1 MDLSENQRRTL
12 RAFLRAVT
20 LLEPLRS
27 ELAATHGISLGDL
40 YAVRVL
46 ARLGEVPV
54 SRYGAELGL
63 PRSTITNLVDR
74 LERAGLVARVA
85 SPSDRRVT
93 LVRLTESGLDA
104 VEARTRISDSDVAR
118 GIIALDD
125 TDQIV
130 LAELLER
137 IVAVEPER
145 DAARSSDPPDG
156 SELAA
161 IAAREPDVSR

>member
-85 SPSDRRVT
+85 SPSDRRVMESPTIPAQVT
-93 LVRLTESGLDA
+93 L
-104 VEARTRISDSDVAR
+104 
-118 GIIALDD
+118 AL
-125 TDQIV
+125 
-130 LAELLER
+130 LM
-137 IVAVEPER
+137 
-145 DAARSSDPPDG
+145 
-156 SELAA
+156 
-161 IAAREPDVSR
+161 